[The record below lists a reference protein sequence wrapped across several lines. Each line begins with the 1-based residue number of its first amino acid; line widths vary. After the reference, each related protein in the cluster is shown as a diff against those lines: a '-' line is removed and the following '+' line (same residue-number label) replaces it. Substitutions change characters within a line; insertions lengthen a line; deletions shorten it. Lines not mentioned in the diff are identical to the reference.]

1 MEFIESRIR
10 NIQAALRQD
19 PLALSDE
26 GRLAAHA
33 ILWNLTTLADAAGRL
48 SDELKKRHPEIPW
61 DQVRG
66 FRNVATHAY
75 ERLHL
80 KQIGVIINKDLPLV
94 RTAVEQELGARNER
108 TPSEGHGGDQ
118 QKRGVGR
125 EGGDRTASPEQR
137 PDNEMER

>member
-1 MEFIESRIR
+1 M
-10 NIQAALRQD
+10 RQD

-80 KQIGVIINKDLPLV
+80 KQVGVIIDKDLPRV
-94 RTAVEQELGARNER
+94 RQAVEQELGPRDEK
-108 TPSEGHGGDQ
+108 TPGDSQ
-118 QKRGVGR
+118 SRDQP
-125 EGGDRTASPEQR
+125 RTASQEQSR
-137 PDNEMER
+137 DEEMER